1 MLKKNSLKA
10 ANVLL
15 LFIFLTSLFGSFFG
29 GILLFIC
36 ASLLFKRVPISYFLF
51 VVFVFSVVAFTQ
63 FTTTT
68 QGNYDIVRYYMYY
81 NLFANTTLNESWLFI
96 LDAGDPFF
104 HILQFCIAQ
113 IFPDD
118 PRMLS
123 FILLFLNGG
132 LILYAAQNFRIYS
145 MNAENREMGLGNL
158 SLLFWFLGFFLLIS
172 FPNYTNVLR
181 QYLAMAL
188 FFVAVSRKTIKK
200 SSWQFFLFS
209 VMSHWSIL
217 FYILV
222 FFLLKWLK
230 NKDRMILALSP
241 FFGMIL
247 MVLLPVLPLTLR
259 MKEYLLGEEIL
270 GIDKTMLLICL
281 VVQIFL
287 VYILRQIK
295 STNKNLYILSLM
307 SLSYAF
313 LFLFNSTISTR
324 HFYFL
329 GILLVIMFFVIQ
341 NNQTIL
347 LKNKVNSFLLMMIF
361 LLFSFY
367 NVKALL
373 SGNFEYRIFKD
384 NQYMNSVIGIFD
396 TDFPAEMI
404 R

>member
-1 MLKKNSLKA
+1 
-10 ANVLL
+10 
-15 LFIFLTSLFGSFFG
+15 
-29 GILLFIC
+29 
-36 ASLLFKRVPISYFLF
+36 
-51 VVFVFSVVAFTQ
+51 
-63 FTTTT
+63 
-68 QGNYDIVRYYMYY
+68 MYY

-104 HILQFCIAQ
+104 HILQYGIARV
-113 IFPDD
+113 FPTD
-118 PRMLS
+118 PRMFS
-123 FILLFLNGG
+123 FILSFLNGG
-132 LILYAAQNFRIYS
+132 LILYAALNFRIYS
-145 MNAENREMGLGNL
+145 MNTGSRELGLGNF

-181 QYLAMAL
+181 QYLAMVL
-188 FFVAVSRKTIKK
+188 FFVAISRKAINK
-200 SSWQFFLFS
+200 SSWQFFVLAAL
-209 VMSHWSIL
+209 SHWSIL

-222 FFLLKWLK
+222 FFLFIWLK
-230 NKDRMILALSP
+230 NKDRMILTISP
-241 FFGMIL
+241 FFGVIL
-247 MVLLPVLPLTLR
+247 LVLLPVLPLTLK

-287 VYILRQIK
+287 VYILRQVK
-295 STNKNLYILSLM
+295 SADKYLYILSLM

-329 GILLVIMFFVIQ
+329 GILLVILFFVIQ

-367 NVKALL
+367 NVKTLL

-384 NQYMNSVIGIFD
+384 SQYMNSVIGIFD